1 MLYAHKDTKKGTAQL
16 LQEHLQQVGEL
27 MCREIAY
34 LAFPTMS
41 LEMVEN
47 LLRTVGEGHDTGKGT
62 TYFQDYLDGTISTR
76 KNHAYLS
83 AVIYALR
90 QQEFGLYEYIGFLAI
105 LKHHG
110 KMRLDV
116 PTQGQEFSYLPKKYS
131 NWYEQMGCCCP
142 KEQGEL
148 PSNLS
153 EEEMKCYA
161 EDVYDLRYSKNISDQ
176 WFFILQYVFSK
187 LLWADKMNSSGSEI
201 DESRKLPVVSAVD
214 EYIIQKSRAFDAGKG
229 GRKAAL
235 DEDRESIRQE
245 ILASIESLSD
255 EEIRQRR
262 VFTVTA
268 PTGSGKTLS
277 SMSAALALGE
287 RLRKIYGSVPKII
300 VALPFINILEQT
312 RADYEALFDQVLVH
326 HGLSDWSAGSNK
338 REGDVSETE
347 PLSRRHLLVN
357 SWESNVVITTFVQ
370 FFESIFTGENRRLLK
385 VNKLSQSIVILDEIQ
400 ALPAKYY
407 GLIGVTIKR
416 ISEYYGTRFILMTA
430 TKPEIVYFAEELLK
444 NEDLPN
450 KRLVEVENNT
460 VMQTTE
466 LLPGHACYY
475 QKLQRTKLVPMME
488 VMQNEKGIADLVAKN
503 KKRDQSALVV
513 LNTIRR
519 SILTF
524 HQLKSLYQGECEV
537 LYLST
542 NLISLDRKAVIRRAK
557 HLERQKEPFIL
568 VSTQTIEAGVDL
580 DFDIGFRDLAPL
592 ESIIQVAGRVN
603 RCGMKG
609 TDIPVYIFDT
619 EDWKKVY
626 GLFYMEHTKNF
637 LSREYRESDYKD
649 LIEGY
654 YSKLKEG
661 MTTDE
666 RIYNEGVLK
675 LDYDVIEEFRMI
687 DKEYAVCKILIEKD
701 ETVQRLIE
709 ELLLLYR
716 EGPRDF
722 ETKVRINGL
731 LSRMGNYTVEVA
743 MSKLRKGELI
753 SFKERYG
760 IDLDLYIVPTEN
772 VEQYYDETGYIFDE
786 EEQKKNIFF

>member
-1 MLYAHKDTKKGTAQL
+1 MLYAHKDIRMGTSQT
-16 LQEHLQQVGEL
+16 LQEHLTQVGEL
-27 MCREIAY
+27 MCLEIAY
-34 LAFPTMS
+34 LAFPKMD
-41 LEMVEN
+41 LEMIKK
-47 LLRTVGEGHDTGKGT
+47 LLKAVGEGHDTGKGT
-62 TYFQDYLDGTISTR
+62 SYFQGYLDGELSTK

-83 AVIYALR
+83 AVIYALK

-110 KMRLDV
+110 KMCLDV
-116 PTQGQEFSYLPKKYS
+116 STQGQEFSYLPEKYA
-131 NWYEQMGCCCP
+131 NCYEQLRRHCP
-142 KEQGEL
+142 KMSDEI
-148 PSNLS
+148 PPAVSS
-153 EEEMKCYA
+153 EKIKTYA

-176 WFFILQYVFSK
+176 WFFVLQYVFSK
-187 LLWADKMNSSGSEI
+187 LLWADKMNSSSSVI
-201 DESRKLPVVSAVD
+201 KRRTKLPSVSKVD
-214 EYIIQKSRAFDAGKG
+214 EYIVQKSQKFHESSRHPKIP
-229 GRKAAL
+229 L
-235 DEDRESIRQE
+235 DEDRETIRQE
-245 ILASIESLSD
+245 ILTSIESLSD
-255 EEIRQRR
+255 EEIRQKR

-287 RLRKIYGSVPKII
+287 RLRKIYGSAPKII

-312 RADYEALFDQVLVH
+312 REDYESLFDEVLVH

-357 SWESNVVITTFVQ
+357 SWESDVVITTFVQ
-370 FFESIFTGENRRLLK
+370 FFESIFTGENKRLLK
-385 VNKLSQSIVILDEIQ
+385 INKLSQSIVILDEIQ

-430 TKPEIVYFAEELLK
+430 TKPEIVHFAQELLN

-450 KRLVEVENNT
+450 KRLLKEENNT
-460 VMQTTE
+460 IMQTTE
-466 LLPGHACYY
+466 LLANHERYY
-475 QKLQRTKLVPMME
+475 QRLQRTKLVPMME
-488 VMQNEKGIADLVAKN
+488 VMQNEKGIADLVVQSRRK
-503 KKRDQSALVV
+503 DQSAVVV

-524 HQLKSLYQGECEV
+524 HHLKELYQGECEI

-557 HLERQKEPFIL
+557 KLERQKEAFIL

-580 DFDIGFRDLAPL
+580 DFDLGFRDLAPL

-603 RCGMKG
+603 RSGIKG

-619 EDWKKVY
+619 GDWKNVY

-637 LSREYRESDYKD
+637 LNKEYRESEYKK
-649 LIEGY
+649 LIEEY
-654 YSKLKEG
+654 YSRLKEG

-675 LDYDVIEEFRMI
+675 LDYEVLEEFRMI
-687 DKEYAVCKILIEKD
+687 DKEYAVYKILIEKD
-701 ETVQRLIE
+701 KTVQVLIE

-716 EGPRDF
+716 ERKRDF
-722 ETKVRINGL
+722 DTKIRMSGL
-731 LSRMGNYTVEVA
+731 LSNLGNYTVEVA
-743 MSKLRKGELI
+743 VSKLRTRELI

-760 IDLDLYIVPTEN
+760 IDLEFYIVPREN
-772 VEQYYDETGYIFDE
+772 IEQYYDETGYIFDE